1 MGLRLRLLREFVL
14 EDAGTRIDVPVGTQR
29 LIAFLALRGP
39 SHRCFVAGMLW
50 PEVPE
55 SQALA
60 SLRTGVWRMNRAR
73 TGCLVSDGAQLGI
86 PPGVAIDTDEHEVF
100 TTRLLREHLE
110 DEEWITARSDVLWRG
125 ELLPGW
131 YDDWVVFERERLHQL
146 RLHALEYL
154 AALMARHH
162 DLPAALHLA
171 LEAVRAEPLRESANA
186 QLIEVYLAEG
196 NVCDALRQYDA
207 FRALL
212 QRELG
217 LEPSARL
224 RGLLPGLP
232 AR

>member
-1 MGLRLRLLREFVL
+1 MGLRLRLLREFAL

-60 SLRTGVWRMNRAR
+60 SLRTGVWRVNRAR
-73 TGCLVSDGAQLGI
+73 TGCLVADGAQLGL
-86 PPGVAIDTDEHEVF
+86 PDEVAVDTHEHEDF
-100 TTRLLREHLE
+100 TSRLLREHVE
-110 DEEWITARSDVLWRG
+110 DEDWIAENWDVLWRG

-154 AALMARHH
+154 AALMTRRG

-186 QLIEVYLAEG
+186 RLIDVYLAEG
-196 NVCDALRQYDA
+196 NVYDALRQYDA

-217 LEPSARL
+217 LEPSPQL
-224 RGLLPGLP
+224 SGLLPAVP

>member
-1 MGLRLRLLREFVL
+1 MGLRLRLLREFAL
-14 EDAGTRIDVPVGTQR
+14 EDSGRRIDVPVGTQR

-73 TGCLVSDGAQLGI
+73 TGCLVSTGTQLGI
-86 PPGVAIDTDEHEVF
+86 PADVAIDTDEHEVF
-100 TTRLLREHLE
+100 TTGLLREHLE
-110 DEEWITARSDVLWRG
+110 DEEWITARSEVLWRG

-186 QLIEVYLAEG
+186 RLIEVYLAEG

-212 QRELG
+212 DRELG
-217 LEPSARL
+217 LEPSVRL
-224 RGLLPGLP
+224 RRLLPALP

>member
-1 MGLRLRLLREFVL
+1 MGLRLGLFREFVL
-14 EDAGTRIDVPVGTQR
+14 DDDGTRIAVPVGTQR

-55 SQALA
+55 PRALA
-60 SLRTGVWRMNRAR
+60 SLRTGVWRMNQAR
-73 TGCLVSDGAQLGI
+73 EGCVVIDGTKLEIPSD
-86 PPGVAIDTDEHEVF
+86 VAVDTSEHDDF
-100 TTRLLREHLE
+100 TTRLLREHL
-110 DEEWITARSDVLWRG
+110 DDGDWITEHWDVLWRG

-154 AALMARHH
+154 AALMTRRG

-186 QLIEVYLAEG
+186 RLIEVYLAER
-196 NVCDALRQYDA
+196 NVYDALRQYDA

-217 LEPSARL
+217 LEPSPQL
-224 RGLLPGLP
+224 SGLLPVVP